1 MWSYVT
7 RISAEQRQANL
18 ALEAAHADDCY
29 DCTLI
34 HEAHRTNGQA
44 VHLLLGSHD
53 LPLMREPAETLAG
66 SCAKAAKI
74 GLKARESCANHARDY
89 GKRPLADDTA
99 CWLYTC
105 SMAPEPAKTA
115 HI

>member
-1 MWSYVT
+1 MT

-74 GLKARESCANHARDY
+74 GLKARESCANRLNYVHFRRCANHARDY
-89 GKRPLADDTA
+89 GIVLG
-99 CWLYTC
+99 
-105 SMAPEPAKTA
+105 SG
-115 HI
+115 